1 MNRNLPKYLS
11 HAAILLLPALMVG
24 GLLAFAGDKADG
36 LKLGLLSLPGCL
48 LIYRSLSSPGRA
60 TSVSAWLWWLL
71 FALHS
76 LILSASWLLYSSS
89 MDSYFVIQ
97 SLANTTAHESI
108 EYLQHNL
115 AYAAISLVFCV
126 LLSGIYYALLHR
138 FFRHGSVMPT
148 RQKVTWILPVLVVL
162 LSMTAW
168 AIRPIRALSPP
179 VYWYQYSQ
187 KIHTFKSQFLKHKNW
202 QQHWLQQAKSQ
213 IQPVTQADDSQTI
226 VLMLSESLTG
236 YNLNV
241 CGYPRQTTPHINQRL
256 SELTVFCRAYSAYPT
271 TLDAVKSMLTDV
283 PLGHL
288 GAVPNRSILA
298 EAKAAGFKVFWLSN
312 QDDAYLSS
320 LFGSL
325 ADEQVYHNKRSGRSS
340 MAKDEELL
348 PYFQDA
354 LKDKAHK
361 KLIILHLIGSHPN
374 YSARYTE
381 PFNLFPGQDE
391 QAISQQLQAAGA
403 GQWTRELRDEYD
415 NSVAYQD
422 WVFSQV
428 FDLLKQDQAAQRGLI
443 FLPDH
448 GNEVGH
454 VKDFA
459 GHSPAT
465 EAGYRIPVI
474 MWHNRL
480 PFLKGVNQN
489 SPIDATQLDDNLL
502 FMMGWAHQGETDF
515 IPWTDKAYR
524 FQPPTGYPYWIK
536 H

>member
-60 TSVSAWLWWLL
+60 ASVSAWLWWLL

-241 CGYPRQTTPHINQRL
+241 CGYPRQTPPHISPRL
-256 SELTVFCRAYSAYPT
+256 RELTGFCRT
-271 TLDAVKSMLTDV
+271 
-283 PLGHL
+283 
-288 GAVPNRSILA
+288 
-298 EAKAAGFKVFWLSN
+298 
-312 QDDAYLSS
+312 
-320 LFGSL
+320 
-325 ADEQVYHNKRSGRSS
+325 
-340 MAKDEELL
+340 
-348 PYFQDA
+348 
-354 LKDKAHK
+354 
-361 KLIILHLIGSHPN
+361 
-374 YSARYTE
+374 
-381 PFNLFPGQDE
+381 
-391 QAISQQLQAAGA
+391 
-403 GQWTRELRDEYD
+403 
-415 NSVAYQD
+415 
-422 WVFSQV
+422 
-428 FDLLKQDQAAQRGLI
+428 
-443 FLPDH
+443 
-448 GNEVGH
+448 
-454 VKDFA
+454 
-459 GHSPAT
+459 
-465 EAGYRIPVI
+465 
-474 MWHNRL
+474 
-480 PFLKGVNQN
+480 
-489 SPIDATQLDDNLL
+489 
-502 FMMGWAHQGETDF
+502 
-515 IPWTDKAYR
+515 
-524 FQPPTGYPYWIK
+524 
-536 H
+536 